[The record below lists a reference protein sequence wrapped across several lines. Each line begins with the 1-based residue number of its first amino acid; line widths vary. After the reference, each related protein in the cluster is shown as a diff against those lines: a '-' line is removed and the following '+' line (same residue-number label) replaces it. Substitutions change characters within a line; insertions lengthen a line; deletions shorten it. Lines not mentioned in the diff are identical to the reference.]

1 MLIGIWKLLFGY
13 VKIKIEGLS
22 IDKLVNRALAEG
34 IELRGLRRIGYARL
48 EAEMFAR
55 DHRRFLALSREYPVK
70 VGLRSATGLPYLWI
84 KALGRLGLLAGLA
97 ALVGILA
104 AMSRF
109 ILVVDVVGTDNTR
122 LIVELREALAG
133 QGIYAGAFAGDLDTS
148 EAERAILLAMD
159 DLSFVGIR
167 VRGMRAIVEAV
178 EKVPVPDMVDRSAP
192 CHVVAAKDAV
202 VVSIDVLDGMAAVR
216 PGDIV
221 KAGQML
227 VSGQVTLSDGEVLN
241 KHAMA
246 NVTGSVW
253 YRGTASQTLLVKTH
267 RYTGREWTRVCL
279 VFPGGRWL
287 LGQTGEEERYD
298 SEEVSTRRSAP
309 MGEGFLLPVWIETTR
324 VRETAA
330 DVRLLDFEETLSSAI
345 EQALRSAQSQIPDNA
360 KIVEITQEYRI
371 VGDGMLTAEVY
382 VETEE
387 DIGTEQPFT

>member
-1 MLIGIWKLLFGY
+1 
-13 VKIKIEGLS
+13 
-22 IDKLVNRALAEG
+22 
-34 IELRGLRRIGYARL
+34 
-48 EAEMFAR
+48 
-55 DHRRFLALSREYPVK
+55 
-70 VGLRSATGLPYLWI
+70 
-84 KALGRLGLLAGLA
+84 
-97 ALVGILA
+97 
-104 AMSRF
+104 
-109 ILVVDVVGTDNTR
+109 
-122 LIVELREALAG
+122 
-133 QGIYAGAFAGDLDTS
+133 
-148 EAERAILLAMD
+148 MD

-253 YRGTASQTLLVKTH
+253 YRGNGQPNPARKDASVYRARMDPSLS
-267 RYTGREWTRVCL
+267 G
-279 VFPGGRWL
+279 FPRGRWL